1 MGPLPLTAAPRRAIT
16 PLKQQ
21 VPSRSPTVTP
31 PVPQQGAANM
41 TQLSLVGMTKE
52 EKAAEMTRRKEERKQ
67 VSGAIRYDPCY
78 GRQHRH
84 SALLS

>member
-1 MGPLPLTAAPRRAIT
+1 
-16 PLKQQ
+16 
-21 VPSRSPTVTP
+21 
-31 PVPQQGAANM
+31 M